1 MKRLLV
7 PIVLVFLLL
16 TILGPQTPVLAKD
29 TWVSVRSKNF
39 LLIGNASE
47 KEIKQVATR
56 LEQFREVFIHLFPRM
71 NFTSPVPTTVVV
83 FKSDSSYRPFKPTPT
98 TAGYFQS
105 GPDVNYITLT
115 TETHSDQDPFGIIF
129 HEYTHLF
136 VNNNMGNPPVWFNEG
151 LAEYYRSFTITDD
164 QKVELG
170 RPIAHHVLLL
180 RQNKLVPLRTLFQ
193 VDHKSP
199 YYNEGNKQSIFYAQS
214 WALMHYLIIGKEGR
228 LAQLS
233 EFLDKLK
240 ANVPMEQAFQQSF
253 QMDFETMEK
262 ELRNYVQQ
270 DRYNVMHGHFERKLE
285 LDTSMET
292 APVSEAEAQ
301 AYLGDLLLHSNRKD
315 CEAYLQ
321 RALTLDPNL
330 AMAHASLGMARFREG
345 KTEEAR
351 KSLELAVAANS
362 QNYLTHYYYAY
373 SLSRTSPEDPQM
385 ITGYTPETAAKIRA
399 ELQKAISLRPDFP
412 ESYNLLAFISL
423 VTGTQLDEAIAAL
436 KQALQVSPGRNDFY
450 YMLAQLYVR
459 TSDYKTA
466 RQLLEQVA
474 NANSEESTRQNA
486 QTLLK
491 QIDQIEEQKSRF
503 DAARKARGNSSP
515 SPSLTNSLTDSGAS
529 ATVEPNPNDP
539 SSYLR
544 EVLRQPATG
553 ETQLQGTLVRIDCE
567 SKGAIV
573 FVVNTGSGLLK
584 LRTNGFADVEIT
596 TYSPD
601 VKGDI
606 TCGPRNPE
614 NVVVV
619 CFAPGIDKRTKAD
632 GVLKSIEFVPKDFKL
647 KP

>member
-1 MKRLLV
+1 MHRLLV
-7 PIVLVFLLL
+7 PVLFVFLLL
-16 TILGPQTPVLAKD
+16 TVPGPCPSAMAKD

-47 KEIKQVATR
+47 KEIKQVAAR

-83 FKSDSSYRPFKPTPT
+83 FNSDRSYRPFKPNPT
-98 TAGYFQS
+98 TAGFFQP

-115 TETHSDQDPFGIIF
+115 TEAHGEQDPFDVIF

-136 VNNNMGNPPVWFNEG
+136 VNNNMGNPPTWFNEG
-151 LAEYYRSFTITDD
+151 LAEYYSTFAITDD

-170 RPIAHHVLLL
+170 RPIANHVLLL

-193 VDHKSP
+193 VDPKSP
-199 YYNEGNKQSIFYAQS
+199 YYNEANKQSIFYAQS

-233 EFLDKLK
+233 DFLDKLK

-253 QMDFETMEK
+253 QMDFDTMEK
-262 ELRNYVQQ
+262 ELRRYVQQ

-285 LDTSMET
+285 LDTSMQT

-301 AYLGDLLLHSNRKD
+301 AYLGDLLLHTNRKD

-321 RALTLDPNL
+321 RALALDPNL
-330 AMAHASLGMARFREG
+330 GMAHASLGMARFREG

-351 KSLELAVAANS
+351 KSLALAVAANS

-373 SLSRTSPEDPQM
+373 SLSRTSPDDPQM
-385 ITGYTPETAAKIRA
+385 ITGYAPETAAKIRD
-399 ELQKAISLRPDFP
+399 ELQKAISLRPDYP
-412 ESYNLLAFISL
+412 ESYNLLAFVSL
-423 VTGTQLDEAIAAL
+423 VTGTEMEGAITAL
-436 KQALQVSPGRNDFY
+436 KRALQVSPGRNDFY

-466 RQLLEQVA
+466 RKLLEQVA
-474 NANSEESTRQNA
+474 NSNAEEDTRQHA

-491 QIDQIEEQKSRF
+491 QIDEVEEQKRRF
-503 DAARKARGNSSP
+503 EAARKARGNSSP
-515 SPSLTNSLTDSGAS
+515 NLTNSLTESSES
-529 ATVEPNPNDP
+529 ATVEPNANDP

-544 EVLRQPATG
+544 EVLRQPAAG

-567 SKGAIV
+567 PKGAIV
-573 FVVNTGSGLLK
+573 FVVKTAAGVLQLK
-584 LRTNGFADVEIT
+584 ADAFGKVEIT

-614 NVVVV
+614 NSVVV
-619 CFAPGIDKRTKAD
+619 CYLPGVDKRTKAD

>member
-7 PIVLVFLLL
+7 PFVLVFFLL
-16 TILGPQTPVLAKD
+16 TGLQTSVLAKD

-39 LLIGNASE
+39 LLVGNASE

-98 TAGYFQS
+98 TAGYFQP

-115 TETHSDQDPFGIIF
+115 TETHSEQDPFGIIF

-151 LAEYYRSFTITDD
+151 LAEYYRTFAITDD

-170 RPIAHHVLLL
+170 RPIANHVLLL

-193 VDHKSP
+193 VDHNSP

-228 LAQLS
+228 LEQLS

-253 QMDFETMEK
+253 QMDFEAMEK
-262 ELRNYVQQ
+262 ELRRYIQQ

-292 APVSEAEAQ
+292 AAVSEAEAQ

-321 RALTLDPNL
+321 RALALDPSL

-351 KSLELAVAANS
+351 KSLGLAVAANS

-373 SLSRTSPEDPQM
+373 SLSRTSPDDPQM
-385 ITGYTPETAAKIRA
+385 ITGYSPDTAAKIRA
-399 ELQKAISLRPDFP
+399 ELQKAISLRPDYP
-412 ESYNLLAFISL
+412 ESYNLLAFVSL
-423 VTGTQLDEAIAAL
+423 VTGTQMDEAITAL
-436 KQALQVSPGRNDFY
+436 KHALQVSPGRNDFY

-474 NANSEESTRQNA
+474 NSNAEESTREHA

-491 QIDQIEEQKSRF
+491 QIAQVEEQKSRYE
-503 DAARKARGNSSP
+503 AARKARGNG
-515 SPSLTNSLTDSGAS
+515 SPSLTNSLAERSETS
-529 ATVEPNPNDP
+529 ANEQNANDP

-544 EVLRQPATG
+544 EVLRQPAAG

-567 SKGAIV
+567 PKGAIV
-573 FVVNTGSGLLK
+573 FVVNTASGILK
-584 LRTNGFADVEIT
+584 LRTDGFGNVEIT

-614 NVVVV
+614 NAVVV
-619 CFAPGIDKRTKAD
+619 CYIPGVDKRTRAD